1 MKRLLLLTAM
11 LAASAAA
18 HAEWVHIATSEARA
32 FSRYIE
38 STSLTKTK
46 DGISYW
52 SLMDYTRPQSG
63 NAKNYLSTKLQQ
75 EMDCKGK
82 RVRLLSASSY
92 AGNRAQGELVFAMP
106 AKAGDWNPVD
116 VNTITEDV
124 MKYVCKQKLAH

>member
-11 LAASAAA
+11 LAVPAAA
-18 HAEWVHIATSEARA
+18 QAEWIHIASSEARA
-32 FSRYIE
+32 FARYIE
-38 STSLTKTK
+38 STSLVKTK

-52 SLMDYTRPQSG
+52 SLMDYTKPQSG

-92 AGNRAQGELVFAMP
+92 AKNRAQGEVVFAMP
-106 AKAGDWNPVD
+106 AKTGDWNPVA

-124 MKYVCKQKLAH
+124 MKYVCKQKLPN